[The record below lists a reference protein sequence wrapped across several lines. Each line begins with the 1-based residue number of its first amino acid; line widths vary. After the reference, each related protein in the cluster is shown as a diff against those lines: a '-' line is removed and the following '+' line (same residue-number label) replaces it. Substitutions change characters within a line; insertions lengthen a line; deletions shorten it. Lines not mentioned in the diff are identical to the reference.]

1 MLTEPKLGPSNMK
14 NKITFPPSH
23 AAAKAFRA
31 FELQTKLEFIKSELE
46 RVQKQIKNGEIE
58 FVESVPP
65 VLKYVVRDIQ
75 EVQKMVTENKWAL
88 VK

>member
-1 MLTEPKLGPSNMK
+1 MK

-46 RVQKQIKNGEIE
+46 RIQKQIKNGEIE

-65 VLKYVVRDIQ
+65 VLTYVVRDIQ

>member
-1 MLTEPKLGPSNMK
+1 MK

-75 EVQKMVTENKWAL
+75 EVQKMVAENKWAL